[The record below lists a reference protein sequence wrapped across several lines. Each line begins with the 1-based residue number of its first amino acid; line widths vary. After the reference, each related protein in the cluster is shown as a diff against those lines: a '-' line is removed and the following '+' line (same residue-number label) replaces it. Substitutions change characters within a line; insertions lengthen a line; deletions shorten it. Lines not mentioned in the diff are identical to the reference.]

1 MTEQISVYGRIC
13 YADIFQPSRFKTF
26 DGQDQ
31 WSCRI
36 LIPKTDKKTLLILRD
51 AILESKRAA
60 SQFGDQLKFQ
70 GAKVIGIR
78 SDDHQPIKDG
88 DLVNQEDHKGHFYI
102 QAKSKSQP
110 PSVNQRLEP
119 IMTADDLYS
128 GCYANVGIGVK
139 VYGSP
144 VAGIGWFLNGLQLV
158 KHGPKIAGGP
168 SIGDMFNPIDV
179 PPEDVGAN
187 SEGDPF
193 DEEGGFDQTSADDG
207 KGGIDPFA

>member
-36 LIPKTDKKTLLILRD
+36 LIPKTDKKTLVMLRD
-51 AILESKRAA
+51 AILSSSRAK
-60 SQFGDQLKFQ
+60 SQFGDKLVFK
-70 GAKVIGIR
+70 GAKISNIP
-78 SDDHQPIKDG
+78 DDHQPLKDG
-88 DLVNQEDHKGHFYI
+88 DMVNQEDHKGHFYI

-110 PSVNQRLEP
+110 PCVNQRLEP
-119 IMTADDLYS
+119 IMTADDLYA

-139 VYGSP
+139 VYGKP
-144 VAGIGWFLNGLQLV
+144 KAGISWFLNGLQLV

-187 SEGDPF
+187 SEDDPF
-193 DEEGGFDQTSADDG
+193 DEEGGGFDPASADV
-207 KGGIDPFA
+207 DPFG